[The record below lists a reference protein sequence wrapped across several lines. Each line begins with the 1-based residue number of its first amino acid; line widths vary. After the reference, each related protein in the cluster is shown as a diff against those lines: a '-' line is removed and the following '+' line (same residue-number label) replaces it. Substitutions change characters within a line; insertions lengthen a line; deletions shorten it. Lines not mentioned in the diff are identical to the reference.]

1 MFKQAKSGL
10 LLSSVAYLV
19 LGVCLIGWPDLSM
32 MLACR
37 GLGLVILVTGAVQVW
52 HYLHREGHPIF
63 AYLSLVYGVAA
74 LGLGLALLVW
84 PGLFISV
91 LPVVFGLFIIVD
103 SVGRL
108 AQAMDLKEVGYERW
122 WVYLLSSL
130 LSVLL
135 GSFVLLNPFATMEAM
150 VMALGVILLAEGVMN
165 LLGALFAGITIW
177 RLKRALE
184 KATAEAE
191 AADAALEAAVHDR
204 ETPAEGAFSGEEFPV
219 EPQAEPMPAG
229 GEGGIIDVESRPVE

>member
-10 LLSSVAYLV
+10 MLSSVAYLV

-52 HYLHREGHPIF
+52 HYLHREGHPFF
-63 AYLSLVYGVAA
+63 AYLSLVYGIAA
-74 LGLGLALLVW
+74 VGLGLALLIW
-84 PGLFISV
+84 PTLFIGV

-103 SVGRL
+103 SLGRV
-108 AQAMDLKEVGYERW
+108 AQALDLKEVGYGRW
-122 WVYLLSSL
+122 WVYLLSGL

-135 GSFVLLNPFATMEAM
+135 GGFVLLNPFSTMEAM

-165 LLGALFAGITIW
+165 LLGSLFAGITVW
-177 RLKRALE
+177 RLKRALD
-184 KATAEAE
+184 KAAAEAE

-204 ETPAEGAFSGEEFPV
+204 ETPTEGAFGGEEFPV
-219 EPQAEPMPAG
+219 EPEPAPLQVG
-229 GEGGIIDVESRPVE
+229 GEGIVIDVESRPVE